1 MLVTSLCLCVSVN
14 NYPIFKAL
22 FVALTIHC
30 LCVYFPTDRDNKSE
44 SLSDSREE
52 AEKLRVT
59 IKQLQQ
65 EKRELAE
72 DAKSV
77 RVYRDEVEALRVQS
91 AKVEKLEA
99 EVNKYR
105 QKAEDTDY
113 LKKRITVS
121 SYSHMTCAQH
131 SHNAQ

>member
-1 MLVTSLCLCVSVN
+1 M
-14 NYPIFKAL
+14 
-22 FVALTIHC
+22 
-30 LCVYFPTDRDNKSE
+30 YFPTDRDNKSE
-44 SLSDSREE
+44 ALSDSREE
-52 AEKLRVT
+52 AEKLRVA
-59 IKQLQQ
+59 IKQLQH

-113 LKKRITVS
+113 LKKRIAVS
-121 SYSHMTCAQH
+121 SLTVI
-131 SHNAQ
+131 

>member
-1 MLVTSLCLCVSVN
+1 M
-14 NYPIFKAL
+14 A
-22 FVALTIHC
+22 
-30 LCVYFPTDRDNKSE
+30 
-44 SLSDSREE
+44 
-52 AEKLRVT
+52 
-59 IKQLQQ
+59 IKQLQH

-113 LKKRITVS
+113 LKKRIAVS
-121 SYSHMTCAQH
+121 SLTVI
-131 SHNAQ
+131 